1 MAVDDARPMHDYVCE
16 VGTELLEVDE
26 TTLAHIHK
34 PETELVSLVG
44 RAVAHDVHRPG
55 ELFESE
61 KSVFV
66 PVEALKN
73 AVCQECILL
82 LTQKPHDSSKL
93 FFLHHPHSFLNF
105 CTGSGIKYFYILQ
118 LWMAVKTAL

>member
-1 MAVDDARPMHDYVCE
+1 MSAVDDSFLFLVNLVENTLKNLLVYLDVAVDDARPMHDYVCE

-73 AVCQECILL
+73 AVC
-82 LTQKPHDSSKL
+82 
-93 FFLHHPHSFLNF
+93 
-105 CTGSGIKYFYILQ
+105 
-118 LWMAVKTAL
+118 